1 MTLSPNGPAPYTSAS
16 AATTVLEI
24 NRDRG
29 LNGPITSDTLVRAG
43 VSESIAR
50 RTLQSLVVLGLVDED
65 GSVSETLRAFNQ
77 ARGDIEYEEL
87 LEAWLRDVYSDVLNY
102 ADPEKDDLKRLTDAF
117 RGYEPAGQRSA
128 MAGLLVGLWRH
139 AGLPTAE
146 PGKQSSPRK
155 RKQSTTKAPKA
166 KDPQHAAG
174 GHGEAKPASTST
186 RSQQNVAPD
195 LPPGLLGLL
204 QQIPR
209 GGASWSSDQR
219 AGFLAA
225 FHAVLDFTIP
235 VVDADE
241 SPASA
246 PEALV
251 QEGADP

>member
-1 MTLSPNGPAPYTSAS
+1 MTLSPNGPAPYTSS
-16 AATTVLEI
+16 NAATTVLEI

-29 LNGPITSDTLVRAG
+29 LSGPITADTLVRAG

-50 RTLQSLVVLGLVDED
+50 RTMQSLVVLGLVGED

-77 ARGDIEYEEL
+77 ARGDTEYKEL

-146 PGKQSSPRK
+146 PEKQSSPRK
-155 RKQSTTKAPKA
+155 RKPSTAKTSKAQ
-166 KDPQHAAG
+166 DPQGASG
-174 GHGEAKPASTST
+174 GHGEAKSTSASTRAPQS
-186 RSQQNVAPD
+186 VAAD

-235 VVDADE
+235 VADVDE
-241 SPASA
+241 SSASA

-251 QEGADP
+251 HEGADP